1 MRLTLALGAQDL
13 RANAVLLGF
22 FVVAG
27 IIAPALAVSAHV
39 VVTLAA
45 EWIFITFGIT
55 TIPVM
60 AGFWC
65 VGAEKMSGSMRVL
78 AGLAVSRSAVV
89 CAKHLEAVWLCGGFI
104 VAGAAVF
111 LMLHVD
117 GPATST
123 MLLALALPAAIAAG
137 AVATTLSFVCPPQ
150 TALVIVMVGSLCA
163 AWPVGNL
170 LVTHYVRDPLAT
182 ALAAWFASGVLTLAG
197 IVLSSMIWGSRD
209 DVCR

>member
-27 IIAPALAVSAHV
+27 IIAPALAAWAHI

-45 EWIFITFGIT
+45 EWIFITFGVT

-78 AGLAVSRSAVV
+78 AGLAVSRAAVV
-89 CAKHLEAVWLCGGFI
+89 CAKQLEAVWLCGGFI
-104 VAGAAVF
+104 IVGTAVF
-111 LMLHVD
+111 LVLHVN
-117 GPATST
+117 GPATAA
-123 MLLALALPAAIAAG
+123 MVLALALPAAIAAG
-137 AVATTLSFVCPPQ
+137 VLATTLSFVCPPQ
-150 TALVIVMVGSLCA
+150 TALVIAMVGSLCA
-163 AWPVGNL
+163 AWPLGNL
-170 LVTHYVRDPLAT
+170 LVTQYARDPLAT
-182 ALAAWFASGVLTLAG
+182 ALVAWLACAVVTLAG
-197 IVLSSMIWGSRD
+197 IVISAALWGTRD